1 LACAQIWIFLEPLC
15 LTPFVP
21 PRTFFSLALNPAVRL
36 LASFV
41 CRFPAGL
48 HRSAVGLLRA
58 SCSCLSRSTRFS
70 GASVVVARFR
80 HGVFVRRLQQ
90 GLSSGFFQAPVGPA
104 LPFDFVFCSRPV
116 APVIDFSSLV
126 LCGGFSSCCSILRE
140 HEPTSPVCELM
151 F

>member
-1 LACAQIWIFLEPLC
+1 
-15 LTPFVP
+15 VP
-21 PRTFFSLALNPAVRL
+21 HAIRATEDLLFSGAESCGPVTSLVRL
-36 LASFV
+36 SFSRWAASICCWAAARV
-41 CRFPAGL
+41 
-48 HRSAVGLLRA
+48 

-104 LPFDFVFCSRPV
+104 LPFDFFCSRPV